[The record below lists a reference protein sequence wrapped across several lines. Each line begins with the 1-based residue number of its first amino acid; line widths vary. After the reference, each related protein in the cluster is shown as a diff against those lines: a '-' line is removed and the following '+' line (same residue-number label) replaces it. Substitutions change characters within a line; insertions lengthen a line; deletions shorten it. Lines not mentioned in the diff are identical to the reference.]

1 MQKLQSGG
9 LGFRRNTPLMD
20 VIILG
25 LCLKTLIDSATNT
38 NFASYRWGVLFAIIL
53 CIGWFYF
60 IILWGNR
67 NPELVTTAMFS
78 ATWISYLFAIQ
89 ILLYNLG
96 TMPDSILFAGL
107 AISSTPV
114 VAIVLFTRLTRDTAI
129 QTSDWGVISRDISKY
144 SSRVDDDGRPLV
156 VALIPILNG
165 GELTYRRIK
174 SSNLAN
180 LNPKSG
186 KNPVIRQ
193 AIQNG
198 MFLFLRSEENNKRM
212 SFYNLP
218 SETSYQQL
226 NNQESITIPA
236 QIKALQRNA
245 EAHFLMMLLF
255 GISKNEATGVEF
267 DVHNILRN
275 MGGVEWTV
283 PSAEVTE
290 MQELHDRAAI
300 IHEWPPHR
308 LIIAGDLIYKS
319 LTNPK
324 KGLSEKNI
332 SESFFGHAKH
342 LDLVELEHLLTQVA
356 MLHYGRGDSDE
367 PSAPWMGALQS
378 YAASHKHVLEFAR
391 DDGELTAE
399 DDPISKNDIRDKLQ
413 SIYGLVQSC
422 FDNPVEKFIENHD
435 AVLQLEGH
443 NLGSVNE
450 EHELSVTRNE
460 TTDRMIHALM
470 DQLRQTRYKRTMAS
484 RDKYDTQELIDIRQ
498 GMVSGVAISLNRFTS
513 YLKGGP
519 RQ

>member
-1 MQKLQSGG
+1 MQKLQPR
-9 LGFRRNTPLMD
+9 GFRKNIPLLD

-38 NFASYRWGVLFAIIL
+38 NFDSTILSLSVVFAIFV
-53 CIGWFYF
+53 CIGWCLF
-60 IILWGNR
+60 IIKWP
-67 NPELVTTAMFS
+67 NPDFVTTAMFS
-78 ATWISYLFAIQ
+78 MTLLSYLLAFQ
-89 ILLYNLG
+89 ILIYNLG
-96 TMPDSILFAGL
+96 IMPESNLFAGFS
-107 AISSTPV
+107 ISSTPI
-114 VAIVLFTRLTRDTAI
+114 VAVVLFTRLTRDTAI
-129 QTSDWGVISRDISKY
+129 QTSDWGVITRDISKY
-144 SSRVDDDGRPLV
+144 SSRVDEEGRPLV
-156 VALIPILNG
+156 IALIPLLIEG
-165 GELTYRRIK
+165 KLTYRRIK

-186 KNPVIRQ
+186 KNPVVRQ

-198 MFLFLRSEENNKRM
+198 MFLFLRSEEKNKRV

-236 QIKALQRNA
+236 QINALQRNS

-275 MGGVEWTV
+275 MGGAEWTL
-283 PSAEVTE
+283 PAEHTE
-290 MQELHDRAAI
+290 MKEFLDRGSAI
-300 IHEWPPHR
+300 IHEWPPQR
-308 LIIAGDLIYKS
+308 LIVAGDVIYRS

-342 LDLVELEHLLTQVA
+342 LKQVELEHLLAQVA
-356 MLHYGRGDSDE
+356 MLHYGRGDSE
-367 PSAPWMGALQS
+367 ELNAPWMGALQS
-378 YAASHKHVLEFAR
+378 YAASHKHVMEFAHEEV
-391 DDGELTAE
+391 DLTA
-399 DDPISKNDIRDKLQ
+399 DKTLNSKKDIRDKLQ
-413 SIYGLVQSC
+413 SILGLVQSC

-435 AVLQLEGH
+435 EIVQLEKP
-443 NLGSVNE
+443 NRETIEE
-450 EHELSVTRNE
+450 EHEPSFTRNE

-484 RDKYDTQELIDIRQ
+484 RDKYDTQELIEIRQ
-498 GMVSGVAISLNRFTS
+498 GMVSGVAISLYGFSS
-513 YLKGGP
+513 YLKGGFSP
-519 RQ
+519 